1 MTKKITYK
9 ELPDLLPIF
18 PLPGVIV
25 LPKGNLPLNIFEPRY
40 ISMVED
46 ALGNNRII
54 GMIQPNPGSKKD
66 NGLYPIGCASKIIS
80 FSETSDNRYLIE
92 LKGIIRFRIFK
103 EVDTIRGYRNI
114 IPVWESFK
122 QDLSINSEKF
132 NIDGLLELLKKY
144 FNNNNINVDSEE
156 LHKVPADQII
166 SAIPQICS
174 FQNSEKQAILEA
186 KTDKERVDVII
197 SLLKMNLL
205 DESENTTTDTIN

>member
-9 ELPDLLPIF
+9 ELPDILPIF
-18 PLPGVIV
+18 PLPGVIL

-122 QDLSINSEKF
+122 QDLSINSEKL

>member
-9 ELPDLLPIF
+9 ELPDILPIF
-18 PLPGVIV
+18 PLPGVIL

-92 LKGIIRFRIFK
+92 LKGIIRFKIFK
-103 EVDTIRGYRNI
+103 EADTIKGYRNI

-122 QDLSINSEKF
+122 HDLNINSESF
-132 NIDGLLELLKKY
+132 NIDSLLELLKKY
-144 FNNNNINVDSEE
+144 FNNNNINVDSDE
-156 LHKVPADQII
+156 LYKVPANQII

>member
-9 ELPDLLPIF
+9 ELPDILPIF
-18 PLPGVIV
+18 PLPGVIL